1 MVLLYTRTLARQQ
14 RDGENQ
20 MLMSWTNRERNAER
34 QPYAGMPGVRL
45 LLAPG
50 SLAVN
55 KFDGKL
61 GQETIDSRHIRH

>member
-1 MVLLYTRTLARQQ
+1 MVLLYTSTLARQ
-14 RDGENQ
+14 REGENQ

-34 QPYAGMPGVRL
+34 QPYAGMPGVCL